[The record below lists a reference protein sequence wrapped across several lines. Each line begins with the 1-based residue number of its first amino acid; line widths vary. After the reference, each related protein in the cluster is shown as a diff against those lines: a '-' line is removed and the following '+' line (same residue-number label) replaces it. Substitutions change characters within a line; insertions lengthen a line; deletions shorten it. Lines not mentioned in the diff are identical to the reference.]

1 MPRREGDRRR
11 ARLRPIPAERDAA
24 RVAWVLGGGGARGAY
39 EIGVCD
45 YIFDQVASELGGAVP
60 MDILSGTSVGAL
72 HVCALAAGADDPR
85 GAIQAL
91 IARWTSLR
99 VDDVVQ
105 VDRRRSFAMIRAL
118 FGRPPRRPSAE
129 EGRGGILDPRPLEAL
144 VSGSVEFA
152 RIPDQIA
159 SGRLQ
164 AVSVSTTHVGSGR
177 TTVFFQRGA
186 TGPSPWTRART
197 WAFPVA
203 LSREHALASA
213 AIPFLFPAVRI
224 RGALYC
230 DGSLRQHV
238 PLSPARRLGAQAMV
252 VINPRGPAGTLA
264 TPEEPARERSF
275 PGPVFLLGKVLNAL
289 SLDRVDGDIE
299 RLDLINRVLAAGER
313 QFGAGFTEQLNQAL
327 AAEGSTPLA
336 TIPFLFLQSSEDIG
350 RLSADYVRSRSF
362 QARNLGFVERILAR
376 LADRESAQEADLLSY
391 LLFDGPFARELI
403 DLGRRDARQRHD
415 QIVGFF
421 RSLPV
426 SVPAVRAVSSR

>member
-1 MPRREGDRRR
+1 MRRR
-11 ARLRPIPAERDAA
+11 SGGGLRQRLRPVPPERDTP

-39 EIGVCD
+39 EVGVCD
-45 YIFDQVASELGGAVP
+45 YIFDRVAAELGGTVP
-60 MDILSGTSVGAL
+60 LDILSGTSVGAL

-85 GAIQAL
+85 GATQAL

-129 EGRGGILDPRPLEAL
+129 AGRGGILNPRPLEAL
-144 VSGSVEFA
+144 VSGAVEFA
-152 RIPDQIA
+152 RIGDQIA

-177 TTVFFQRGA
+177 TTVFFQRA
-186 TGPSPWTRART
+186 APGPSPWTRART
-197 WAFPVA
+197 WAYPVT
-203 LSREHALASA
+203 LSRDHALASA

-252 VINPRGPAGTLA
+252 VINPRGPAATLA
-264 TPEEPARERSF
+264 TPEEPSRERAF
-275 PGPVFLLGKVLNAL
+275 PGPVFLLGKVMNAL

-299 RLDLINRVLAAGER
+299 RLDLINHVLAAGER
-313 QFGAGFTEQLNQAL
+313 QFGAGFAGKLNQEL
-327 AAEGSTPLA
+327 ATAGVGPLA
-336 TIPFLFLQSSEDIG
+336 TIPLLYLQSSQDIG
-350 RLSADYVRSRSF
+350 RLSAAYVRSRSF
-362 QARNLGFVERILAR
+362 RARNVGFVERILAR
-376 LADRESAQEADLLSY
+376 LAERESAQEADLLSY
-391 LLFDGPFARELI
+391 LLFDGAFAGELI
-403 DLGRRDARQRHD
+403 ELGRHDARQRHD

-421 RSLPV
+421 RSIQ
-426 SVPAVRAVSSR
+426 AARAAA